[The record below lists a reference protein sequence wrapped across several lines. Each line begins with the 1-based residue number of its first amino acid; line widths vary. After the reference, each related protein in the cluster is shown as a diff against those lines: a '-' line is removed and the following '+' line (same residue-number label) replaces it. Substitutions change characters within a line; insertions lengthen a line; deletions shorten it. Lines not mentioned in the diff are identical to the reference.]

1 MNTEPKLCECG
12 CGRVVTD
19 GRKLSSYCRWR
30 ARDLKVRCLLC
41 GVGRRSS
48 GYGVCRACFRGAVKE
63 TIEGLLEKKAKAG
76 RGEYNVNTPV
86 LWKKL

>member
-1 MNTEPKLCECG
+1 
-12 CGRVVTD
+12 
-19 GRKLSSYCRWR
+19 
-30 ARDLKVRCLLC
+30 
-41 GVGRRSS
+41 
-48 GYGVCRACFRGAVKE
+48 VKE